1 MKKRLLLI
9 GVLLTFMLTEAGA
22 VLKEKDLQQT
32 LAILK
37 TELLRYNNELKERTQ
52 VRKQH
57 NKRIIQELVSTM
69 KRADQNAL
77 MLYSQQQENVFDL
90 TYACHEATEQYHEF
104 HSRQLPFKTFLSH
117 NQRDIA
123 RYDSLIN
130 SLKVMPDKVLG
141 KEGVQKRDSC
151 VMLAENIRGLL
162 QDGSDQLE
170 RYITYYDRT
179 ENRLSGLNDY
189 AQKRYSDI
197 KQSVFINGSS
207 NYFTLM
213 SRFSRNWNNL
223 TEAMEKKYN
232 LYANENSDWSSQW
245 ILGTF
250 IAIGVFVLV
259 AILLNQL
266 FFRLLLPKRFDTPEY
281 RKKRPALCAYTG
293 SVCEQHGPELPCDG
307 VDAAGGV
314 CVAAGRDP
322 HLAAAARRWRSGA
335 QCIPCLFATD
345 RHQLHRHRVPHR
357 AGAERTG
364 EHAPAPYPTLLCT
377 VAVERHP
384 TA

>member
-1 MKKRLLLI
+1 MKLTKRLL
-9 GVLLTFMLTEAGA
+9 VFVFCLLMTAEAGA

-37 TELLRYNNELKERTQ
+37 TELQRYNMELKERAN
-52 VRKQH
+52 VRKQR
-57 NKRIIQELVSTM
+57 NKAIIQELVNTM

-90 TYACHEATEQYHEF
+90 TYACHEATQQYHEF

-117 NQRDIA
+117 NEREIA
-123 RYDSLIN
+123 RYDSLIG
-130 SLKVMPDKVLG
+130 SLRIMPDRVLG
-141 KEGVQKRDSC
+141 KAGSQKRDSC
-151 VMLAENIRGLL
+151 VILAESIRGLL
-162 QDGSDQLE
+162 QEGSEQLE

-179 ENRLSGLNDY
+179 ETRLSGLNDY

-213 SRFSRNWNNL
+213 SRFSRNWHNL
-223 TEAMEKKYN
+223 REAMEKKYN

-266 FFRLLLPKRFDTPEY
+266 FFRLLLPKRYLKMAGIEGEVTFIGMDDTIEIWASS
-281 RKKRPALCAYTG
+281 KLKEHQE
-293 SVCEQHGPELPCDG
+293 SEDF
-307 VDAAGGV
+307 AAEIEKV
-314 CVAAGRDP
+314 M
-322 HLAAAARRWRSGA
+322 
-335 QCIPCLFATD
+335 
-345 RHQLHRHRVPHR
+345 
-357 AGAERTG
+357 
-364 EHAPAPYPTLLCT
+364 T
-377 VAVERHP
+377 VRF
-384 TA
+384 